1 MNLDIR
7 LPIGALFT
15 LLGLLLVGYGLMS
28 DAAVYERSLGHNVN
42 VGWGIPVL
50 LFGALF
56 LFLGRKG
63 TGTSRPA
70 ADDPEGRAT
79 EEREHALGLERE
91 DGPRRPHGH

>member
-56 LFLGRKG
+56 LFLGRRG
-63 TGTSRPA
+63 TGTSRLA

-91 DGPRRPHGH
+91 DERPRGH